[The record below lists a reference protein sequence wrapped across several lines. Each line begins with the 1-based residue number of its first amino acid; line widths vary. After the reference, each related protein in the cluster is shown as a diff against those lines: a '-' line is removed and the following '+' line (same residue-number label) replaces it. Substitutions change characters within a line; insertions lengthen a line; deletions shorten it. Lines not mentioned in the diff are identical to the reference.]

1 MVSGVVI
8 GSAIYFQ
15 AFRAL
20 VFDRTLL
27 REPQRSPDV
36 ISRRSRRVGLCR
48 CGARSRVFHNSLIST
63 FSVFSLGSPDLPGGE
78 RQQLTHGS
86 VRRQSSRLF
95 RATTPWGRAGWIGE
109 RPCGR
114 GDSAGVGGH
123 EAPTRYARARRNGT
137 RSRRRVISVS
147 ATLRTR
153 RDRPRKERK
162 GTLPS

>member
-1 MVSGVVI
+1 MVSGVLI

-20 VFDRTLL
+20 VFDRTLP

-36 ISRRSRRVGLCR
+36 ISRRSRRSVSVR
-48 CGARSRVFHNSLIST
+48 CTELVCST
-63 FSVFSLGSPDLPGGE
+63 TVSSAPSASSASPDLPGGE

-123 EAPTRYARARRNGT
+123 EAPTRYARARGNGT